1 MSQRPFWVSIIQWT
15 LWALVMAG
23 IMGWLGRARM
33 KRTIVD
39 GQVVMTYPLSVLVL
53 MIICVVFSVGLVL
66 VLSLVVAAQNTS
78 ALATAIFAVAL
89 AASLY
94 WLVECCVVRYSL
106 SKDGLEYMSVFTG
119 KRLFRWDELQ
129 SLKYAPNM
137 RWLILRDGQGHV
149 ARVSVFMTGLPVFA
163 RMLMERARK
172 VDIDRATIPILSQ
185 TARGEPPSL
194 WL

>member
-33 KRTIVD
+33 KTTTVD
-39 GQVVMTYPLSVLVL
+39 GQVVMTYPLSLLVL
-53 MIICVVFSVGLVL
+53 MLICVAFSAGLV

-78 ALATAIFAVAL
+78 ALATAVFAVAL

-106 SKDGLEYMSVFTG
+106 SKDGLGYMSIFTG
-119 KRLFRWDELQ
+119 RRLFRWDELQ

-137 RWLILRDGQGHV
+137 RWFVLKDAQGHV
-149 ARVSVFMTGLPVFA
+149 ARVSVAMTGLPVFA
-163 RMLMERARK
+163 RMLMERARRL
-172 VDIDRATIPILSQ
+172 DIDSATVPILSQ